1 MMVLV
6 LALYYSLFF
15 LRYIHLQSFFYFVV
29 FAAFFPS
36 RSLMPYKI
44 HMFWCAFFRLVVR
57 MCVSFFRVFHTR
69 NCIPFGPSICLQV
82 LVADY
87 LLSVLKYKHTHRHIR
102 TAHFK
107 CARVCGAKKV
117 FAPYTFTHVTWRESW
132 YGSFFSSLCASSNS
146 ICVVYAR
153 TRGNR
158 EKKRTGHK
166 LCEQAIQCTL
176 FVCVNDKMLF
186 QFPLY
191 SLVEW
196 HFTPCP
202 TSMRFFLGA
211 SICFRTNFFLHSCV
225 CARAKTLVA
234 VVSKENGILSEQK
247 KPSNKHTVS
256 HTWNPFL
263 RWFDVVAQ

>member
-57 MCVSFFRVFHTR
+57 MYVSFFRVFHTR

-132 YGSFFSSLCASSNS
+132 YGSFFHPCVPHRIVYVLCMPG
-146 ICVVYAR
+146 R
-153 TRGNR
+153 EGT
-158 EKKRTGHK
+158 EKKR
-166 LCEQAIQCTL
+166 EQATNCANKP
-176 FVCVNDKMLF
+176 FNARY
-186 QFPLY
+186 LY
-191 SLVEW
+191 V
-196 HFTPCP
+196 
-202 TSMRFFLGA
+202 
-211 SICFRTNFFLHSCV
+211 
-225 CARAKTLVA
+225 
-234 VVSKENGILSEQK
+234 
-247 KPSNKHTVS
+247 
-256 HTWNPFL
+256 
-263 RWFDVVAQ
+263 